1 MGVVPQLVALVI
13 QSNTV
18 PGPVKAF
25 PELHAPTPVSGLEK
39 VPVMI
44 VLLAVLMFPFEPMLP
59 SYACTVTVPPEALLE
74 S

>member
-1 MGVVPQLVALVI
+1 MGVEPQLVALTI

-18 PGPVKAF
+18 PGPDKAS

-39 VPVMI
+39 VPVMT
-44 VLLAVLMFPFEPMLP
+44 VWVAVLMFPFEPMLP
-59 SYACTVTVPPEALLE
+59 SYACVVTVPPEAVLE